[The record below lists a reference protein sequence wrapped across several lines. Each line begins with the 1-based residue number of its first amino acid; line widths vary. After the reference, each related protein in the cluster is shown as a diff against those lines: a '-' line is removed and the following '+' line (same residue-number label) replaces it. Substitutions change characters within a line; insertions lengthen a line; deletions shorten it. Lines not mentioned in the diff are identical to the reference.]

1 MKTVLFDFDYTLAD
15 SSKAIV
21 ACLSYALKSLDL
33 PISSK
38 ELMFSTIGMPLVDTF
53 ALLAP
58 GAAPQ
63 TIQSLIELFRDRA
76 DQIMVSGTKLYDS
89 VFTVIKALKKQGY
102 LLGIISTKY
111 RFRIEAIL
119 ERDRL
124 LAYFNVIIGGED
136 VVEHKPDPE
145 GLLKAI
151 DHLHCD
157 KQSVIYIGDSVIDV
171 QTAIAAGVDFIGVT
185 SGATSKNQLQKFGAQ
200 RVLGDLSELTEILI
214 NTSLIAWS
222 NKISKISEI

>member
-1 MKTVLFDFDYTLAD
+1 MKVVLFDFDYTLAD
-15 SSKAIV
+15 SSEAIV
-21 ACLSYALKSLDL
+21 ECLSYALKSLDL
-33 PISSK
+33 PITSK
-38 ELMFSTIGMPLVDTF
+38 KFMFSTIGMPLVDTF

-63 TIQSLIELFRDRA
+63 SLQALINFFHDRA
-76 DQIMVSGTKLYDS
+76 DQIMVSRTQLYK
-89 VFTVIKALKKQGY
+89 TVSPVIIRLKKQGY

-136 VVEHKPDPE
+136 VVKHKPDPE

-151 DHLHCD
+151 DYLHCD

-200 RVLGDLSELTEILI
+200 RVLGDLSELTENLI
-214 NTSLIAWS
+214 TVA
-222 NKISKISEI
+222 